1 MASLRHRF
9 LMTFVNLYPP
19 LLGSGIRVHYPKDD
33 PYTIVV
39 RMKLHWWNK
48 NLFGTHF
55 GGSLYAMCDPF
66 FVFIVMKNV
75 GPGYLVWD
83 KAVQIEF
90 LKPGRGRVTG
100 CYHVPPEEIARVKA
114 LADAG
119 EKVEPVYVG
128 EIVADDGTLVARVT
142 KRLWVRK
149 KTGEPRPGQS
159 SAAAPEKTAPPR
171 AAQKP

>member
-1 MASLRHRF
+1 MASLRHRV
-9 LMTFVNLYPP
+9 LMKFVNLYPP
-19 LLGSGIRVHYPKDD
+19 FLGAGIRVSYPKDD
-33 PYTIVV
+33 AYTIVV
-39 RMKLHWWNK
+39 RMKLRWWNR

-66 FVFIVMKNV
+66 FVFIVMSNL
-75 GPGYLVWD
+75 GRGYLVWD

-100 CYHVPPEEIARVKA
+100 RYHIPPEEIGRVKA

-149 KTGEPRPGQS
+149 KTADARPGQS
-159 SAAAPEKTAPPR
+159 SAAAPENTAPPR

>member
-1 MASLRHRF
+1 MASLRHRV
-9 LMTFVNLYPP
+9 LMRFVNLYPP
-19 LLGSGIRVHYPKDD
+19 LLGAGIRVHTPKDD

-39 RMKLHWWNK
+39 RMKLHWWNR

-66 FVFIVMKNV
+66 FVFIVMKNL
-75 GPGYLVWD
+75 GSGYLVWD

-100 CYHVPPEEIARVKA
+100 RYHVPPEEIARVKA

-128 EIVADDGTLVARVT
+128 EILADDGTLVARVT

-149 KTGEPRPGQS
+149 KRPEGPVQS
-159 SAAAPEKTAPPR
+159 SAAAPENTAPPR